1 MATIKLGSTKN
12 ANALLKYAE
21 KRSEVSCGVNC
32 DVEYVRSQMT
42 ASREIWGKTSGVQA
56 HHVVQ
61 SFKPGE
67 VTPELANQIGQEL
80 ARKIAKGHEVA
91 IYTHTD
97 KDHIHNHIVINS
109 VNFETGKKYVDNA
122 KNLYFIREQS
132 DKLCEQYDLSVVKE
146 PSAKQRYHQAEY
158 GLAKRGE
165 VSWKDELRQTIDYV
179 KNKATSIE
187 DFKKQLHQDFGVEMK
202 ERGQHFSFK
211 HPDVQRFVRGK
222 TLGLDYE
229 RSTIENEFSRQIESS
244 EKRRANGREHN
255 EINTRIAKESGRQ
268 SKTDGSTKGVRQC
281 TDGQRY
287 RYEDGNTQGIVS
299 HAENESDCSTG
310 HGFDFKKARESLEL
324 EQRNLA
330 EDFGKWKE
338 RDGSEQSTDSSSSPK
353 HSKQPQRTDG
363 RNQERDGI
371 RDSQHEHKS
380 TKEIARS
387 RRQEQ
392 SIDLER

>member
-12 ANALLKYAE
+12 ANALLRYAE

-32 DVEYVRSQMT
+32 DVEYVRSQMAAT
-42 ASREIWGKTSGVQA
+42 REIWGKNGGVQA

-80 ARKIAKGHEVA
+80 AKEIAKGHEVA
-91 IYTHTD
+91 VYTHAD

-165 VSWKDELRQTIDYV
+165 VSWKDELRQVIDYV
-179 KNKATSIE
+179 KDNTTNLE
-187 DFKKQLHQDFGVEMK
+187 DFKKLLQQKFDVEVK
-202 ERGQHFSFK
+202 ERGQYFSFK
-211 HPDVQRFVRGK
+211 HPDVGRFVRGK
-222 TLGLDYE
+222 TLGLNYE
-229 RSTIENEFSRQIESS
+229 RGTIENEFSRQIESS
-244 EKRRANGREHN
+244 EERRVSETY
-255 EINTRIAKESGRQ
+255 TRVAKELGRQ
-268 SKTDGSTKGVRQC
+268 SEVNGSTEGVRQR
-281 TDGQRY
+281 TDGQGY
-287 RYEDGNTQGIVS
+287 RYENGNKQRIDSDAKDKRGNTEGD
-299 HAENESDCSTG
+299 A
-310 HGFDFKKARESLEL
+310 FDFRKAKSALEC
-324 EQRNLA
+324 EQRNFT

-338 RDGSEQSTDSSSSPK
+338 RDGSKQSTNSLLSPK
-353 HSKQPQRTDG
+353 HSKQLKRTNG
-363 RNQERDGI
+363 RNQERHGT

-380 TKEIARS
+380 TKKITKS
-387 RRQEQ
+387 RRKEQ
-392 SIDLER
+392 SIDFER

>member
-12 ANALLKYAE
+12 ANALLRYAE
-21 KRSEVSCGVNC
+21 KRSEASCGVNC

-42 ASREIWGKTSGVQA
+42 ATREIWGKNGGVQA

-67 VTPELANQIGQEL
+67 VTPELANQIGQDL
-80 ARKIAKGHEVA
+80 AKEIAKDHEVA
-91 IYTHTD
+91 VYTHTD

-109 VNFETGKKYVDNA
+109 VNLETGKKYVDNA

-132 DKLCEQYDLSVVKE
+132 DKLCEQHDLSVVKE

-179 KNKATSIE
+179 KDKATNVE
-187 DFKKQLHQDFGVEMK
+187 DFKKLLQQKFGVEVK

-211 HPDVQRFVRGK
+211 HPNVERFVRGK

-229 RSTIENEFSRQIESS
+229 RGTIENEFSRQIESS
-244 EKRRANGREHN
+244 EERGVN
-255 EINTRIAKESGRQ
+255 ETYTRIAKESRGQ
-268 SKTDGSTKGVRQC
+268 SEVNGSTEGVRQR
-281 TDGQRY
+281 TDGQGY
-287 RYEDGNTQGIVS
+287 RYENGNEQRINSNAENKRGNTEGD
-299 HAENESDCSTG
+299 A
-310 HGFDFKKARESLEL
+310 FDFRKAKSALER
-324 EQRNLA
+324 EQRNST

-338 RDGSEQSTDSSSSPK
+338 SDGRKQSTNSLLSPK
-353 HSKQPQRTDG
+353 HSKQPKRTNG
-363 RNQERDGI
+363 RNQKRHGT

-380 TKEIARS
+380 TKKITKS
-387 RRQEQ
+387 RRKEQ
-392 SIDLER
+392 SIDFER

>member
-12 ANALLKYAE
+12 ANALLRYAE
-21 KRSEVSCGVNC
+21 KRSEASCGVNC

-42 ASREIWGKTSGVQA
+42 ATREIWGKNGGVQA

-67 VTPELANQIGQEL
+67 VTPELANQIGQDL
-80 ARKIAKGHEVA
+80 AKEIAKGHEVA
-91 IYTHTD
+91 VYTHTD

-109 VNFETGKKYVDNA
+109 VNLETGKKYVDNA

-132 DKLCEQYDLSVVKE
+132 DKLCEQHDLSVVKE

-179 KNKATSIE
+179 KDRTTNLE
-187 DFKKQLHQDFGVEMK
+187 DFKKLLQQKFGVEVK

-211 HPDVQRFVRGK
+211 HPDIGRFVRGK

-229 RSTIENEFSRQIESS
+229 RGTIANEFSRQIESS
-244 EKRRANGREHN
+244 EERRVSETY
-255 EINTRIAKESGRQ
+255 TRVAKESRGQ
-268 SKTDGSTKGVRQC
+268 SEVNGSTEGIRQR
-281 TDGQRY
+281 TDGQGY
-287 RYEDGNTQGIVS
+287 RYENGNEQRIDSDAEDKRGNTEGD
-299 HAENESDCSTG
+299 A
-310 HGFDFKKARESLEL
+310 FDFRKAKSALKR
-324 EQRNLA
+324 EQRNST

-338 RDGSEQSTDSSSSPK
+338 RDGSKQSTNSSSSPK
-353 HSKQPQRTDG
+353 HSKQSERANG
-363 RNQERDGI
+363 RNQERHGT

-380 TKEIARS
+380 TKKITKS
-387 RRQEQ
+387 RRKEQ
-392 SIDLER
+392 SIDFER

>member
-12 ANALLKYAE
+12 TNALLKYAE

-32 DVEYVRSQMT
+32 DVEYVRSQMAAT
-42 ASREIWGKTSGVQA
+42 REIWGKNGGVQA

-80 ARKIAKGHEVA
+80 AKEIAKNHEVA

-109 VNFETGKKYVDNA
+109 VNLETGKKYVDNA

-132 DKLCEQYDLSVVKE
+132 DKLCEQHDLSVVKE

-165 VSWKDELRQTIDYV
+165 VIWKDELRQTIDYV
-179 KNKATSIE
+179 KERTTNLE
-187 DFKKQLHQDFGVEMK
+187 DFKKLLQQKFGVEVK

-211 HPDVQRFVRGK
+211 HPNVGRFVRGK

-229 RSTIENEFSRQIESS
+229 RGTIANEFSRQIESS
-244 EKRRANGREHN
+244 EERGVN
-255 EINTRIAKESGRQ
+255 ETYTRVAKEPGGKSEVN
-268 SKTDGSTKGVRQC
+268 GSTERIHQR
-281 TDGQRY
+281 TDGQGHQ
-287 RYEDGNTQGIVS
+287 YENGNEQRIDGD
-299 HAENESDCSTG
+299 AENKRENTEGDA
-310 HGFDFKKARESLEL
+310 FDFRKAKSALER
-324 EQRNLA
+324 EQRSST

-338 RDGSEQSTDSSSSPK
+338 PDGNKQSTNSVLSPK
-353 HSKQPQRTDG
+353 HSKQPKRTNG
-363 RNQERDGI
+363 RNQERHGT

-380 TKEIARS
+380 TKKITKS
-387 RRQEQ
+387 RGTEQ
-392 SIDLER
+392 SINIER

>member
-21 KRSEVSCGVNC
+21 KRSEASCGVNC

-42 ASREIWGKTSGVQA
+42 ATREIWGKNGGVQA

-80 ARKIAKGHEVA
+80 AKEIAKGHEVA
-91 IYTHTD
+91 VYTHAD

-109 VNFETGKKYVDNA
+109 VNVETGKKYVDNA

-132 DKLCEQYDLSVVKE
+132 DKLCEQHDLSVVKE

-165 VSWKDELRQTIDYV
+165 VSWKDELRQAIDHV
-179 KNKATSIE
+179 KGKTTNLE
-187 DFKKQLHQDFGVEMK
+187 DFKKLLQQNFGIEVK

-211 HPDVQRFVRGK
+211 HPDVGRFVRGK

-229 RSTIENEFSRQIESS
+229 RGTIENEFSRQIESS
-244 EKRRANGREHN
+244 EERRVSETY
-255 EINTRIAKESGRQ
+255 TRVAEESRRQ
-268 SKTDGSTKGVRQC
+268 SGVNGSTERVHQC

-287 RYEDGNTQGIVS
+287 QYENGNEQRIDSDAKDKRGNTEGD
-299 HAENESDCSTG
+299 A
-310 HGFDFKKARESLEL
+310 FDFRKAKSALER
-324 EQRNLA
+324 EQRNST

-338 RDGSEQSTDSSSSPK
+338 RDGSKQSTNSSPSPK
-353 HSKQPQRTDG
+353 HSKQLERTNG
-363 RNQERDGI
+363 RNQERHGT
-371 RDSQHEHKS
+371 RDSQHGHKS
-380 TKEIARS
+380 TKKITKS
-387 RRQEQ
+387 RGKEQ
-392 SIDLER
+392 SIDIER